1 MICLRKCLE
10 ENISDMEETKIELFM
25 MVGCYW
31 CKRMQNQE
39 EVDKYTK
46 VLTLP
51 LWCSFRREKN
61 ALMRATGSMLLENVA
76 DEFGK
81 EDITDKDIQG
91 FYKKLNLVVQRKITL
106 EKFFDDISETVYL
119 KSMARLYFDEQY
131 DAMYG
136 LAIGY
141 ILKNLDCPRHGFRV
155 DYKYKGTHF
164 FQIGVS
170 LDEGITE
177 SLTLEIMASR
187 NNKGTDS
194 QYEDGKI
201 EQQSDAYYFE
211 MKFYNKLLQVFH
223 IEKLDLLRSY
233 FSANG
238 LHFLMKLSNGNNP
251 CEVYDLLV
259 LSDGLKW
266 KEANQVLRNWGK
278 EQNVN

>member
-10 ENISDMEETKIELFM
+10 EKISDMGETTIEFFSM
-25 MVGCYW
+25 IGCHC
-31 CKRMQNQE
+31 CKKMQNQE
-39 EVDKYTK
+39 EIEKYTK
-46 VLTLP
+46 VLVLP

-61 ALMRATGSMLLENVA
+61 ALMRAMSSMLLEKVA

-81 EDITDKDIQG
+81 EKVTDKDIQG

-119 KSMARLYFDEQY
+119 KSMARLYLEEQY
-131 DAMYG
+131 DAMFG

-141 ILKNLDCPRHGFRV
+141 ILKNLDCLRHGFRI
-155 DYKYKGTHF
+155 DYEYKGIHF

-177 SLTLEIMASR
+177 SLTIEMMTSG
-187 NNKGTDS
+187 NNKRTDS
-194 QYEDGKI
+194 QNKEGII

-211 MKFYNKLLQVFH
+211 IMFCNKLLQVLH

-251 CEVYDLLV
+251 CEVYDLLA
-259 LSDGLKW
+259 LSDGQNW

>member
-10 ENISDMEETKIELFM
+10 EKISDMGETTIEFFTM
-25 MVGCYW
+25 IGCHW
-31 CKRMQNQE
+31 CKKMQNQE
-39 EVDKYTK
+39 EIDKFTK

-51 LWCSFRREKN
+51 LWCSFRREKH
-61 ALMRATGSMLLENVA
+61 ALMRATGSMLLEKAA
-76 DEFGK
+76 DEF
-81 EDITDKDIQG
+81 EEENITDKDIHD
-91 FYKKLNLVVQRKITL
+91 FYKKLNLVAQRKITF
-106 EKFFDDISETVYL
+106 ERFFDDISEAVYL
-119 KSMARLYFDEQY
+119 KSMARLYFDENY
-131 DAMYG
+131 DAMFG

-177 SLTLEIMASR
+177 SLTLEMMAR
-187 NNKGTDS
+187 ENNQGTDL
-194 QYEDGKI
+194 QNEDGEIK
-201 EQQSDAYYFE
+201 QQSDAYFFE
-211 MKFYNKLLQVFH
+211 MKLYNKLLQVFH

-259 LSDGLKW
+259 LSDNLKW
-266 KEANQVLRNWGK
+266 KEANQVLRDWGK
-278 EQNVN
+278 KRDAN